1 MKKKLAKYCKK
12 IKYKKGINFF
22 IFLGTS
28 FALST
33 FASMKKER
41 AKFTY
46 NIEYSE
52 DKYQFIVD
60 LFEKNSTIK
69 MILQNEVSICNN
81 IIIKI

>member
-12 IKYKKGINFF
+12 IKYKKGINFLFGVRVGVGFIFF

-33 FASMKKER
+33 FATMKKER

-52 DKYQFIVD
+52 DKY
-60 LFEKNSTIK
+60 
-69 MILQNEVSICNN
+69 
-81 IIIKI
+81 

>member
-33 FASMKKER
+33 FATMKKER

-52 DKYQFIVD
+52 DKY
-60 LFEKNSTIK
+60 
-69 MILQNEVSICNN
+69 
-81 IIIKI
+81 